1 MLQVLDAARSFPMRF
16 VEVVAPGDV
25 RVSET
30 ETPRPG
36 EQDLLLRMRACG
48 LCGSDVTYL
57 QTGPAMFGRRT
68 LPLGHEPAGEIVEVG
83 SAVTDLAVGDRVV
96 VNPMAQPT
104 GVIGNG
110 GSEGALAEYLLIRNA
125 VRGRSVEV
133 FPDTVP
139 FEVAA
144 LNEPLA
150 VAKHLVSRGNPSPE
164 SQVIVFGAGPIGLGA
179 LLWLKLS
186 GVKHVVVAD
195 PLPDRRERALAL
207 GADAVIDAAN
217 ENVTARLLALH
228 GRAKN
233 GLGLPRPATD
243 VYYDA
248 AGAQA
253 VVDAAI
259 ASAKSGARLVIAA
272 VYKKPVTIDTNA
284 MLMSELTLTTSF
296 GYPTEIFETM
306 PELVASW
313 RRFEPLISHRIPFAE
328 VEHAIRLA
336 STPGAAQKVVVVI

>member
-1 MLQVLDAARSFPMRF
+1 MRF
-16 VEVVAPGDV
+16 VEIVAPGEM
-25 RVSET
+25 RVSEV

-36 EQDLLLRMRACG
+36 ERDVLLRMRACG

-57 QTGPAMFGRRT
+57 QTGPAMFGRST
-68 LPLGHEPAGEIVEVG
+68 LPLGHEPAGEIVAVG
-83 SAVTDLAVGDRVV
+83 SAVKDLAVGHRVV

-110 GSEGALAEYLLIRNA
+110 GSEGALAEYLLIRDA

-150 VAKHLVSRGNPSPE
+150 VARHMVNRGCASRE
-164 SQVIVFGAGPIGLGA
+164 SQVLIFGAGPIGLGA
-179 LLWLKLS
+179 LLWLKLF

-195 PLPDRRERALAL
+195 LLADRRERALAL
-207 GADAVIDAAN
+207 GADAVVDPAS
-217 ENVTARLLALH
+217 ENVAKRLLALH
-228 GRAKN
+228 GRATN
-233 GLGLPRPATD
+233 GLGRARPNTD
-243 VYYDA
+243 LYFDA

-259 ASAKSGARLVIAA
+259 ASAKSDARLVIAA
-272 VYKKPVTIDTNA
+272 VHKKPVTIDTNA
-284 MLMSELTLTTSF
+284 MLLSELTITTSL
-296 GYPTEIFETM
+296 GYPTEIFETTKD
-306 PELVASW
+306 LVTNW
-313 RRFEPLISHRIPFAE
+313 RRFAPLISHRIPFAE

-336 STPGAAQKVVVVI
+336 STPGAAEKVVVVMDGAGGSPAR

>member
-1 MLQVLDAARSFPMRF
+1 MRY
-16 VEVVAPGDV
+16 VEVVAPGEV

-30 ETPRPG
+30 DTPRPG
-36 EQDLLLRMRACG
+36 ERDVLLRMRACG
-48 LCGSDVTYL
+48 LCGTDVTYI
-57 QTGPAMFGRRT
+57 QAGPAMLGRET
-68 LPLGHEPAGEIVEVG
+68 VPLGHEPAGEIVAVG
-83 SAVTDLAVGDRVV
+83 SAVSDLAVGDRVV

-150 VAKHLVSRGNPSPE
+150 VARHMVNRGSPSPE

-179 LLWLKLS
+179 LLWLRLL
-186 GVKHVVVAD
+186 GVKHVAVAD
-195 PLPDRRERALAL
+195 LLPDRRERALAL
-207 GADAVIDAAN
+207 GADAVIDPAQ
-217 ENVTARLLALH
+217 ENVTARLLELH
-228 GRAKN
+228 GGAKN
-233 GLGLPRPATD
+233 SLGLPRPGTD
-243 VYYDA
+243 LYFDA

-253 VVDAAI
+253 VIDAAI
-259 ASAKSGARLVIAA
+259 ASAKSDARLVIAG
-272 VYKKPVTIDTNA
+272 VHKKRVTIDTNA
-284 MLMSELTLTTSF
+284 MLLSELTLTMSL
-296 GYPTEIFETM
+296 GYPTEIFETTKD
-306 PELVASW
+306 LVANW
-313 RRFEPLISHRIPFAE
+313 QRFAPLISHRIPFAE

-336 STPGAAQKVVVVI
+336 STPGAAEKVIVVI

>member
-1 MLQVLDAARSFPMRF
+1 MRF
-16 VEVVAPGDV
+16 VEIVAPGEV

-36 EQDLLLRMRACG
+36 ERDILLRMRACG

-57 QTGPAMFGRRT
+57 QAGPGMFGRIT
-68 LPLGHEPAGEIVEVG
+68 LPLGHEPAGEIVAVG
-83 SAVTDLAVGDRVV
+83 SQVKDLAVGDRVV
-96 VNPMAQPT
+96 VNPMAQPG

-110 GSEGALAEYLLIRNA
+110 GNEGALAEHLLIREA

-133 FPDTVP
+133 FPDSMP

-150 VAKHLVSRGNPSPE
+150 VARHMVSRGRPTPE
-164 SQVIVFGAGPIGLGA
+164 SRVLIFGAGPIGLGA
-179 LLWLKLS
+179 LLWLQLL
-186 GVKHVVVAD
+186 GVTEVVVAD
-195 PLPDRRERALAL
+195 LLADRRERALAL
-207 GADAVIDAAN
+207 GASAVIDPAS

-233 GLGLPRPATD
+233 GLGLPRPNTD
-243 VYYDA
+243 LYYDA

-259 ASAKSGARLVIAA
+259 ASAKSDARLVIAA
-272 VYKKPVTIDTNA
+272 LYKKPVSIDTTS
-284 MLMSELTLTTSF
+284 MLMSEFTITTSM
-296 GYPTEIFETM
+296 GYPTEIFEVTQD
-306 PELVASW
+306 LAVHW
-313 RRFEPLISHRIPFAE
+313 RRFAPIISHTIPFAE
-328 VEHAIRLA
+328 VERAIELA
-336 STPGAAQKVVVVI
+336 ATPGAAEKVVVVI

>member
-1 MLQVLDAARSFPMRF
+1 MRY
-16 VEVVAPGDV
+16 VEVVAPGEV

-30 ETPRPG
+30 DTPRPG
-36 EQDLLLRMRACG
+36 ERDVLLRMRACG
-48 LCGSDVTYL
+48 LCGTDVTYI
-57 QTGPAMFGRRT
+57 QAGPAMLGRKT
-68 LPLGHEPAGEIVEVG
+68 VPLGHEPAGEIVAVG

-150 VAKHLVSRGNPSPE
+150 VARHMVNRGSPSPE

-179 LLWLKLS
+179 LLWLRLL
-186 GVKHVVVAD
+186 GVKHVAVAD
-195 PLPDRRERALAL
+195 LLPDRRERALAL
-207 GADAVIDAAN
+207 GADAVIDPAQ
-217 ENVTARLLALH
+217 ENVTARLLELH
-228 GRAKN
+228 GGAKN
-233 GLGLPRPATD
+233 SLGLPRPGTD
-243 VYYDA
+243 LYFDA

-253 VVDAAI
+253 VIDAAI
-259 ASAKSGARLVIAA
+259 ASAKSDARLVIAG
-272 VYKKPVTIDTNA
+272 VHKKRVTIDTNA
-284 MLMSELTLTTSF
+284 MLLSELTLTMSL
-296 GYPTEIFETM
+296 GYPTEIFETTKD
-306 PELVASW
+306 LVANW
-313 RRFEPLISHRIPFAE
+313 
-328 VEHAIRLA
+328 
-336 STPGAAQKVVVVI
+336 

>member
-1 MLQVLDAARSFPMRF
+1 MRY
-16 VEVVAPGDV
+16 VEVVAPGEV

-30 ETPRPG
+30 DTPRPG
-36 EQDLLLRMRACG
+36 ERDVLLRMRACG
-48 LCGSDVTYL
+48 LCGTDVTYI
-57 QTGPAMFGRRT
+57 QAGPAMLGRET
-68 LPLGHEPAGEIVEVG
+68 LPLGHEPAGEIVAVG
-83 SAVTDLAVGDRVV
+83 SAVSDLAVGDRVV

-150 VAKHLVSRGNPSPE
+150 VARHMVNRGSPSPE

-179 LLWLKLS
+179 LLWLRLL
-186 GVKHVVVAD
+186 GVKHVAVAD
-195 PLPDRRERALAL
+195 LLPDRRERALAL
-207 GADAVIDAAN
+207 GADAVIDPAQ
-217 ENVTARLLALH
+217 ENVTARLLELH
-228 GRAKN
+228 GGAKN
-233 GLGLPRPATD
+233 SLGLPRPGTD
-243 VYYDA
+243 LYFDA

-253 VVDAAI
+253 VIDAAI
-259 ASAKSGARLVIAA
+259 ASAKSDARLVIAG
-272 VYKKPVTIDTNA
+272 VHKKRVTIDTNA
-284 MLMSELTLTTSF
+284 MLLSELTLTMSL
-296 GYPTEIFETM
+296 GYPTEIFETTKD
-306 PELVASW
+306 LVANW
-313 RRFEPLISHRIPFAE
+313 QRFAPLISHRIPFAE

-336 STPGAAQKVVVVI
+336 STPGAAEKVIVVI